1 MGFFSVIDLF
11 FLKLVITHIP
21 SICLPSDLLKFGG
34 ISIKMLLKV
43 HPPCF
48 FYTKLSLHKLSLVE
62 RQGKK
67 NPNHCVC
74 EEYFPLVLKQ
84 QLRNVPF
91 ILPKPMF
98 TFLNTFDYFSLS
110 THSIFQILLIAFIV
124 ILCLLVLDIYHL
136 QWMLDYTWGWDK
148 LLENR
153 EGKSESLQYLSH
165 FPTIQSFFFFWRNM
179 YGKNTLMK
187 LYYCFKS

>member
-1 MGFFSVIDLF
+1 M
-11 FLKLVITHIP
+11 LVITYIP
-21 SICLPSDLLKFGG
+21 SICLPNDLLKFGG

-67 NPNHCVC
+67 KPSHCVC
-74 EEYFPLVLKQ
+74 EEYFPLVLKK

-110 THSIFQILLIAFIV
+110 TRSIFQMLLTVFKV

-136 QWMLDYTWGWDK
+136 QWMLDYTWNWDK
-148 LLENR
+148 SLENR
-153 EGKSESLQYLSH
+153 EEKSESLQYLSH
-165 FPTIQSFFFFWRNM
+165 FHTMLSIFLKEYLREKYAYETMLLF
-179 YGKNTLMK
+179 
-187 LYYCFKS
+187 